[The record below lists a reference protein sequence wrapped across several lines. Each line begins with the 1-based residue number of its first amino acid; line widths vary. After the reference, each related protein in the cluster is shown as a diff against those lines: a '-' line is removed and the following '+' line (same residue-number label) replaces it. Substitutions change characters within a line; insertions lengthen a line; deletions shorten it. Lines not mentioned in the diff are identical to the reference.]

1 MARTRLN
8 AGPLDVSTTT
18 MQTNTWF
25 AIFAGLNFDSMPTMM
40 TKLVPSNKNSAAH
53 FRYSE
58 KVIIQTI

>member
-18 MQTNTWF
+18 MQTNTTF
-25 AIFAGLNFDSMPTMM
+25 AIIAALNFDSMPTMM

-58 KVIIQTI
+58 M